1 MRRTPL
7 PALFPVLAGLVLVL
21 AGCGGD
27 EETKSEPLGPLGGDE
42 SSASSE
48 PSADAD
54 AGAGTESEDATP
66 FDDEGH
72 DAIRG
77 TVEAATPDE
86 EAIADAWFGYWDVR
100 VKSFGEVAVDPQIG
114 TVAAGEAQ
122 ADVVR
127 YVSYLRGKKL
137 HTEGDTK
144 FSVSEITI
152 RGADATLSSCGVNK
166 SVDVDAAGSPA
177 EQFTPFY
184 NLKGTLKKAAGTW
197 RVVNVDVV
205 GTNGCKA

>member
-1 MRRTPL
+1 MRRTSL
-7 PALFPVLAGLVLVL
+7 PALLAMLVLVL
-21 AGCGGD
+21 AGCGGG
-27 EETKSEPLGPLGGDE
+27 EKKAEPLGPLGGDE
-42 SSASSE
+42 SSAPSQ
-48 PSADAD
+48 PSADPD
-54 AGAGTESEDATP
+54 TQSEDATL
-66 FDDEGH
+66 FDDKGH
-72 DAIRG
+72 DVIRG
-77 TVEAATPDE
+77 TVEAATPE
-86 EAIADAWFGYWDVR
+86 EEVIAEAWFGYWDVR
-100 VKSFGEVAVDPQIG
+100 VSSFGVVEVDPKIG

-137 HTEGDTK
+137 HTEGDTE
-144 FSVSEITI
+144 FGVSGIDV

-184 NLKGTLKKAAGTW
+184 NIEGTLRKAGGMW
-197 RVVNVDVV
+197 RVVDVEIV

>member
-1 MRRTPL
+1 MRRTSL
-7 PALFPVLAGLVLVL
+7 PALLVVLVL
-21 AGCGGD
+21 ALTGCGGQ
-27 EETKSEPLGPLGGDE
+27 EKPAEPLGPLGGDE
-42 SSASSE
+42 TSAPAEPSSTTGTE
-48 PSADAD
+48 SADA
-54 AGAGTESEDATP
+54 SP

-72 DAIRG
+72 DVVRG
-77 TVEAATPDE
+77 AVEATTPEE
-86 EAIADAWFGYWDVR
+86 EAIAEAWFGYWQVR
-100 VKSFGEVAVDPQIG
+100 VSSFGEVEVDPRIG

-144 FSVSEITI
+144 FGVADIVV
-152 RGADATLSSCGVNK
+152 RGTEATLSSCGVNK
-166 SVDVDAAGSPA
+166 SVDVDAEGSPA

-184 NLKGTLKKAAGTW
+184 NIEGTLKKAGGAW
-197 RVVNVDVV
+197 RVVDVTIV